1 VRGEDVNFESPDVRQ
16 SGAITS
22 STRPGSQTDHCQRR
36 APDNSEN
43 PLHPWSPLSLSSA
56 LLVRKP
62 FAIKPGNLGSA
73 QKNAFWRH
81 IKHLPITYNFF
92 CLFLAV
98 H

>member
-73 QKNAFWRH
+73 QKTPSGAISN
-81 IKHLPITYNFF
+81 T
-92 CLFLAV
+92 CLSPTTSFV
-98 H
+98 YF